1 MIKSVDKMKKLL
13 TILMLLVFSQQSF
26 SQHITLEESIELA
39 RQNYPGIQQKGLIQK
54 SVNYSLENASKAFL
68 PQLAF
73 NGQATYQ
80 SDVTRIPIVFPGV
93 KEMSKDQYRVQGE
106 LTQLLYDGGVIK
118 NQKALLKANEAVQ
131 LQNVEISLNTL
142 KERIAQ
148 LYFSI
153 LLFDAQL
160 KQRSLYRE
168 NLVSALKKAEENVKE
183 GTATKSS
190 VNELKAEII
199 NADMTDTEIRFDY
212 KAYKEMLGLLIGKP
226 LGDHTEFLMPQQAPI
241 ISGIKRPELKLFEL
255 QKKSIDVQAKKL
267 QSDWMPRVSAF
278 IQGGYGRPGL
288 NMLDPDF
295 APFAIGGL
303 RFNLPLSN
311 LYNYKTNMSIMEINR
326 RQIDVDRQ
334 TFILNTNAS
343 LQKEKS
349 DILKYLELMQQDDEL
364 IALREEITRSAQA
377 QLNNGVI
384 TTNEYINK
392 LNTEN
397 LARQMKNLHRI
408 QLLKAQTTYKI
419 IAGY

>member
-1 MIKSVDKMKKLL
+1 MKRLL
-13 TILMLLVFSQQSF
+13 TIITMLVFSHQGF
-26 SQHITLEESIELA
+26 SQTITLEESFELA
-39 RQNYPGIQQKGLIQK
+39 RQNYPLIQK
-54 SVNYSLENASKAFL
+54 KGLFEESTKYSLENASKAFL
-68 PQLAF
+68 PQLNF

-80 SDVTRIPIVFPGV
+80 SDVTRIPMALPGV
-93 KEMSKDQYRVQGE
+93 KEISKDQYRAQGE
-106 LTQLLYDGGVIK
+106 ISQLIYDGGVVK
-118 NQKALLKANEAVQ
+118 NQKDLLKANEAVQ
-131 LQNVEISLNTL
+131 LQNIEVSLNTL

-148 LYFSI
+148 LYFSV

-160 KQRSLYRE
+160 KQRDIYKQ
-168 NLVSALKKAEENVKE
+168 NLVSALKKMEENLKE
-183 GTATKSS
+183 GTTFKSS

-199 NADMTDTEIRFDY
+199 NADMAEIEIRSDQ
-212 KAYKEMLGLLIGKP
+212 KAYKKMLALLIGKP
-226 LGDHTEFLMPQQAPI
+226 LEDHIEFVMPQQ
-241 ISGIKRPELKLFEL
+241 ISIASGLNRPELKLFEL
-255 QKKSIDVQAKKL
+255 QKKSIDVQEQKL

-278 IQGGYGRPGL
+278 VQGGYGRPGL
-288 NMLDPDF
+288 NMLNPDF
-295 APFAIGGL
+295 APFAIGGV
-303 RFNLPLSN
+303 RFNFPLGS
-311 LYNYKTNMSIMEINR
+311 LYNYKNNKAIMDINR

-349 DILKYLELMQQDDEL
+349 DILKYLELMQQDEEL